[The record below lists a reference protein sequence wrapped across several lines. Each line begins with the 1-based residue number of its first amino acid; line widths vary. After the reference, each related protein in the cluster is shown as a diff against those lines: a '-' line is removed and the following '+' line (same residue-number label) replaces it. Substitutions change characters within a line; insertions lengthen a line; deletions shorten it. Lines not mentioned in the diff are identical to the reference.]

1 MINGLLLSVRSL
13 VAAIRAAASVLLICS
28 VAINFTNIVARYF
41 FHSAI
46 AWAEEVMLFLMI
58 GCVFL
63 GAASVTW
70 SGRHIRMDIVVRQL
84 PERVRLAAEFLS
96 ELVFL
101 ATAIILPVFAW
112 PIIERLVAFDQRS
125 MAANLPLAIPHA
137 VIPIGLTCMAVLI
150 IARLVTGRWREPP
163 SRGPGH

>member
-1 MINGLLLSVRSL
+1 MINGLLVCARSL
-13 VAAIRAAASVLLICS
+13 AATVRAAASVLLACS
-28 VAINFTNIVARYF
+28 VTINFTNILGRYF

-46 AWAEEVMLFLMI
+46 SWAEEVMLFLMI

-63 GAASVTW
+63 GGASVTW
-70 SGRHIRMDIVVRQL
+70 SGLHIRMDIVVRQL
-84 PERVRLAAEFLS
+84 PGRVRLAINLLS

-101 ATAIILPVFAW
+101 ATATVLLVFSW

-137 VIPIGLTCMAVLI
+137 VVPIGLACMALLT
-150 IARLVTGRWREPP
+150 IARLFTGRWREPR
-163 SRGPGH
+163 SRGSGH